1 MQVYLSDGAGTVT
14 PLVVLGGLESV
25 LRAARNLNVLRPPQ
39 SIQYVEV
46 GLGNKLPQE
55 VALTVRAG
63 ATGGMTAAQAV
74 DALVDAGEAARW
86 LYIEH
91 EGDAVIVRLAAFQG
105 AGNVQPRGA
114 FSYAVEL
121 RWIADAVERG
131 GPLTSDDGADTLTD
145 DSGSYLILWEEEI

>member
-1 MQVYLSDGAGTVT
+1 MQVYLSDGAGTAT

-25 LRAARNLNVLRPPQ
+25 LKAARNLDVVRPPQ
-39 SIQYVEV
+39 SEQYVEV

-74 DALVDAGEAARW
+74 DALVDAAEAAEW
-86 LYIEH
+86 LYVEH
-91 EGDAVIVRLAAFQG
+91 EGNAVLVHLAAFQG

-131 GPLTSDDGADTLTD
+131 GPLTSDDGAYLLTD
-145 DSGSYLILWEEEI
+145 DSGAYQLLWEEEI